1 VQQICDTAGT
11 TSDGPL
17 VLLLDELVYAQDWDL

>member
-1 VQQICDTAGT
+1 MELTSEGEVTMILQ

-17 VLLLDELVYAQDWDL
+17 VLLGEERS